1 MPQDPYRKVRP
12 DSWRWPGRCLCPTWA
27 SVRRYQ
33 FHRCRIL
40 GRNRHRGWTPW
51 PVSISPVEPGIGERE
66 REQTT
71 FKCVS
76 TPASTP
82 PPPPPP
88 RLHHPCRRWRWGS
101 PPHRRSTSETC
112 RTGYIWDP
120 RGWRPTRPPNSE
132 LQQDP
137 AKSQSNATT
146 SMQAIS
152 WAWDQALPYPGD
164 TLKRSWPTGGA
175 AYGIPRKAAMGRELI
190 VFINEPRSWPC
201 ATETVNVSSLAR
213 HCCQIMADRH
223 AMSRGSFMTSSAG
236 VSLSATGDNCG
247 LSVYLIS
254 RHNHSKIQLNG
265 SRRYAIKRLSLTWFR
280 FLWLEALRNNELS
293 VLPHFG

>member
-1 MPQDPYRKVRP
+1 MSLSNMSFGPKISVSPLPDPWTKP
-12 DSWRWPGRCLCPTWA
+12 PPWMNTMTGFNFS
-27 SVRRYQ
+27 
-33 FHRCRIL
+33 
-40 GRNRHRGWTPW
+40 GWTW
-51 PVSISPVEPGIGERE
+51 NRWERE
-66 REQTT
+66 RADDVQV
-71 FKCVS
+71 CLNS
-76 TPASTP
+76 SIHPS
-82 PPPPPP
+82 PP